1 MIQGFIF
8 CQSCN
13 ICHTGI
19 QVYGTYCV
27 TYCFIL
33 LAYRQMSLVIKIT
46 QVVFMAFFHFFR
58 MLFIKIIRSFSTLI
72 DKKLAQFQIF
82 WLFCHLI
89 ETYQC
94 HLCNLMSR
102 ISLAFSFFRTKM
114 SCCIICK
121 TNCCFQQFVFSGS
134 FIICNGSLDQMTHT
148 IQFMMILQICENL
161 IFSVDNIISIQ
172 ISVILLSCTH
182 DIDGSVCNCLQ
193 LRIRMLGQRITDC
206 FDPFGKI

>member
-1 MIQGFIF
+1 MTHRCFLLSHWQMCLIILIADLCLLFLF
-8 CQSCN
+8 CN
-13 ICHTGI
+13 
-19 QVYGTYCV
+19 
-27 TYCFIL
+27 
-33 LAYRQMSLVIKIT
+33 LALTVKVIRLRTSLVDKIFS
-46 QVVFMAFFHFFR
+46 QLFVF
-58 MLFIKIIRSFSTLI
+58 FITRNLI
-72 DKKLAQFQIF
+72 QTDK
-82 WLFCHLI
+82 
-89 ETYQC
+89 C

-121 TNCCFQQFVFSGS
+121 TSCCFQQFVFSGS

-161 IFSVDNIISIQ
+161 IFSVDNIIGIQ

-182 DIDGSVCNCLQ
+182 DIDGSVCDCLQ
-193 LRIRMLGQRITDC
+193 FRIRMLGQRITDC